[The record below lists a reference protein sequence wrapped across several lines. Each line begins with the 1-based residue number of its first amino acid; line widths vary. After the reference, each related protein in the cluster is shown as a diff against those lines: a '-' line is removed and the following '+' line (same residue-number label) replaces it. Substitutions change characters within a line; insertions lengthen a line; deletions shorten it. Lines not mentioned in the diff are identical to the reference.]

1 MEGGSME
8 IEILSKKENP
18 VIDRIEVQVLAKHQ
32 GGPTPKREEIRELVA
47 GAFKVEKDCVVVD
60 HTNSGFGQGETRA
73 YVKVYPSK
81 KRATEVERKP
91 ILIRNKL
98 AQAEAKGKKGKEKP
112 PAPTPAP
119 APAASPEPEEPKE

>member
-1 MEGGSME
+1 ME

-32 GGPTPKREEIRELVA
+32 GGPTPKREELRELVA
-47 GAFKVEKDCVVVD
+47 GAFKVEKDRVIVD

-81 KRATEVERKP
+81 KRAIEVERKP
-91 ILIRNKL
+91 ILVRNKL
-98 AQAEAKGKKGKEKP
+98 AVAEVKQKKDKGKP
-112 PAPTPAP
+112 PA
-119 APAASPEPEEPKE
+119 AAAAKPKEG

>member
-1 MEGGSME
+1 ME

-18 VIDRIEVQVLAKHQ
+18 VVDRIEVQVLAKHS

-47 GAFKVEKDCVVVD
+47 GAFKVEKDRVVVD

-91 ILIRNKL
+91 ILVRNKL
-98 AQAEAKGKKGKEKP
+98 VEAESKEKKEKAA
-112 PAPTPAP
+112 APK
-119 APAASPEPEEPKE
+119 PAAAGPKPAKPKEE

>member
-1 MEGGSME
+1 ME

-18 VIDRIEVQVLAKHQ
+18 VVDRIEVQVLAKHT

-47 GAFKVEKDCVVVD
+47 GAFKVEKDRVVVD

-91 ILIRNKL
+91 ILVRNKL
-98 AQAEAKGKKGKEKP
+98 VEAESKEKKEKAA
-112 PAPTPAP
+112 APK
-119 APAASPEPEEPKE
+119 PAAAGPKPAKPKEE